1 MQRLLGQLVDLLE
14 ENNRLLNQQNP
25 GKRPDG
31 NWDEKTHPVSWRI
44 NLKLIGWWPAA
55 VSATILVVFFI
66 LELRLTGSGGTFE
79 TASVRRAVETIAPLL
94 FAVQSALLLG
104 PDNEPALELL
114 LSYPKP
120 LPRLFID
127 RLLLVAGMHLAVSL
141 TATLVFAA
149 TWHTENLALTL
160 VRWLAAG
167 IALGGVAVFTT
178 QVTRQGVFGTLLAT
192 LLWAASLY
200 GGDGILKVWK
210 WFWPFHV
217 YLQPEKFGL
226 GIYLLNRLALVGIG
240 LGLFLLAMKFL
251 GDEDRLLGTR

>member
-1 MQRLLGQLVDLLE
+1 MDNNKRGKLLQDL
-14 ENNRLLNQQNP
+14 RM
-25 GKRPDG
+25 
-31 NWDEKTHPVSWRI
+31 
-44 NLKLIGWWPAA
+44 NLKLTGWWPVAFS
-55 VSATILVVFFI
+55 VLILGAFFI
-66 LELRLTGSGGTFE
+66 LQVLVPGQSGVQDLTYP
-79 TASVRRAVETIAPLL
+79 RRAVETIVPLL
-94 FAVQSALLLG
+94 FAVQVAFLLG

-120 LPRLFID
+120 LTRQFLERLW
-127 RLLLVAGMHLAVSL
+127 LVAGMHLAVAL
-141 TATLVFAA
+141 TATLVFTTA
-149 TWHTENLALTL
+149 WHAENLELALI
-160 VRWLAAG
+160 RWLAAG
-167 IALGGVAVFTT
+167 IALGGVAIFTT